1 MDELD
6 LRILAVTGFVLW
18 GRQATSFEALGTSHI
33 AEAVDRSPE
42 TVRRRL
48 RAMEAEGVIRGYS
61 ISPSFDHLG
70 LHGEALFF
78 DLGPEDPPLD
88 ELRLVDGVGAATDFV
103 GPETLVVLGYQ
114 GEAERARRLEVVQE
128 RLGGS
133 DPRTVARHERS
144 KPERELTGLDWR
156 ILRALRRDAKRSPSE
171 VADQVGVT
179 ARTVRRRRRRMAEE
193 GALYVAP
200 RVAVEEI
207 KGAVPFD
214 LLVEH
219 APDQGAAVRNRLADA
234 FGERLLS
241 VPDRWPLEGPRL
253 DLFLYA
259 PSMAEVD
266 RMRDRA
272 QDVDG
277 VEEATSLI
285 TKRTMRT
292 DWVDALVDARAEAA
306 GADAS

>member
-18 GRQATSFEALGTSHI
+18 GRQATSFDALGTSHI
-33 AEAVDRSPE
+33 AQAVDRSPE

-48 RAMEAEGVIRGYS
+48 RAMEDEGVIRGYEV
-61 ISPSFDHLG
+61 SPSFDHLG
-70 LHGEALFF
+70 LHGEAL
-78 DLGPEDPPLD
+78 LLQLPSADPALD
-88 ELRLVDGVGAATDFV
+88 ELSLVDGVAAATDFV

-114 GEAERARRLEVVQE
+114 GEAERRRRLKVVE
-128 RLGGS
+128 DRLGGS
-133 DPRTVARHERS
+133 QARTVARHERS
-144 KPERELTGLDWR
+144 PPERELSGLDWR
-156 ILRALRRDAKRSPSE
+156 ILRALRRDAKASPSE
-171 VADQVGVT
+171 VAEAVGVT
-179 ARTVRRRRRRMAEE
+179 ARTVRRRRRRMTDE

-207 KGAVPFD
+207 TGAVPFD

-219 APDQGAAVRNRLADA
+219 APGEGATVRNRLADV

-253 DLFLYA
+253 DLFLFA
-259 PSMAEVD
+259 ESMAAVD

-272 QDVDG
+272 GEVEG
-277 VEEATSLI
+277 VEDAVSLI
-285 TKRTMRT
+285 TKRTLRT

-306 GADAS
+306 QTDAS